1 MKKKLSYRDKLIELA
16 YIYNVKE
23 IQDYVKRRKNLTTGQ
38 IELILKKN
46 KIIIPKEF
54 KTSFFKENFVKP
66 ISKFKSNVV
75 NYKEEKIKDKN
86 RFFRRVENYKHDT
99 SRKVNHGLSSLW
111 RGFGNAGLNFLNVLP
126 KLGSTVLKFFGDL
139 FTDVFNSIYNQ
150 QIDQRSARNVIIG
163 FFVVAGVTTAAFV
176 GFNTYKN
183 YDLSKNKLEIKK
195 PELKTKKEVKKPEKE
210 LKKETKKPEVKPKK
224 EVKKP
229 EKELKKETKKP
240 EVKPKKEVK
249 KPEKEL
255 KKETKKPEVKPKKE
269 VKKPEKEL
277 KKETKKPELK
287 VKRNNVAEVILPDLN
302 LKTETVIQLFK
313 DVDYDLRKVRNE
325 KLVKPI
331 YFTQF
336 PRDLDNLQSVQL
348 KKETFIKIVLP
359 LIVAENE
366 KILDDREKL
375 KVLIEKKFTSD
386 VEKQWLRQKL
396 LEYKVKKGNLDELL
410 VRMDMIPVS
419 IALAQAAKESG
430 WGTSRFALEGNAIF
444 GQWTWDG
451 QGIAPLKRDGDK
463 NHKILKFPI
472 LRASVKAYKNNLN
485 THKSYLKFREKR
497 KSLRGKDKNITGLA
511 LTDTLKNYAQ
521 TGSEYT
527 KILNQI
533 ITQNRLSDFEP
544 VRLVNSVK
552 QVELNS

>member
-1 MKKKLSYRDKLIELA
+1 MKKKLSYRDKLLELA

-23 IQDYVKRRKNLTTGQ
+23 IQEYTKRRKNLTTGQ

-46 KIIIPKEF
+46 KIIIPKDF
-54 KTSFFKENFVKP
+54 KTTFIKENFVKP
-66 ISKFKSNVV
+66 ISRFKSNIID
-75 NYKEEKIKDKN
+75 YKEEKIKDKN
-86 RFFRRVENYKHDT
+86 RFFRRVENYKYDT
-99 SRKVNHGLSSLW
+99 ARKVNHGLANVWKGLGNI
-111 RGFGNAGLNFLNVLP
+111 GFNFLNIIP
-126 KLGSTVLKFFGDL
+126 KLGATIAQFFGNL

-150 QIDQRSARNVIIG
+150 QIDQKSARNVIIG
-163 FFVVAGVTTAAFV
+163 FFLVAGITTALIA
-176 GFNTYKN
+176 GINAYNN
-183 YDLSKNKLEIKK
+183 YDFSQKKLETKKIEKENKKKIKK
-195 PELKTKKEVKKPEKE
+195 PEPKI
-210 LKKETKKPEVKPKK
+210 KKETIKPE
-224 EVKKP
+224 
-229 EKELKKETKKP
+229 TKI
-240 EVKPKKEVK
+240 
-249 KPEKEL
+249 
-255 KKETKKPEVKPKKE
+255 
-269 VKKPEKEL
+269 

-313 DVDYDLRKVRNE
+313 DVDYDLRTVRNE

-336 PRDLDNLQSVQL
+336 PRDLDNLQSVKL
-348 KKETFIKIVLP
+348 KKDTFLKIVLP
-359 LIVAENE
+359 LVVAENE

-375 KVLIEKKFTSD
+375 KNLKEKKFTSD
-386 VEKQWLRQKL
+386 SEKQWLRQKL
-396 LEYKVKKGNLDELL
+396 LEYKVKKGDLKELL
-410 VRMDMIPVS
+410 FRMDMIPVS

-485 THKSYLKFREKR
+485 THKSYQKFREKR
-497 KSLRGKDKNITGLA
+497 LQLRSKNKNITGLA

-533 ITQNRLSDFEP
+533 ITQNRLSDFEL
-544 VRLVNSVK
+544 VKLVNSVK
-552 QVELNS
+552 QIELNS